1 MMRFILF
8 LLNILISI
16 NVLSNTPYQLTNVGV
31 TNNIGVQINDDIVLL
46 DEFNKEI
53 NLKELVESK
62 PSIINFVYLNC
73 PLLCHLHLDGIL
85 DVVKKSDYKVFDNYQ
100 IITISIDPKES
111 SSNLSKYKEK
121 YTKELGITNG
131 WYFLKGTK
139 NNIKSI
145 TNQLGYGYKY
155 IKRTND
161 YSHPA
166 VVFFYNKKLT
176 NYMEGVLLDKKSFD
190 LNIMNLKE
198 KKSVKER
205 IITYCYY
212 FDPDNQTYSMLIFK
226 ILRILC
232 LITVLIISIL
242 IFYSL
247 YRERTM
253 KKI

>member
-85 DVVKKSDYKVFDNYQ
+85 DVVKQSDYKVFDNYQ

-111 SSNLSKYKEK
+111 SSNLSKYKE
-121 YTKELGITNG
+121 
-131 WYFLKGTK
+131 
-139 NNIKSI
+139 NIPR
-145 TNQLGYGYKY
+145 NW
-155 IKRTND
+155 
-161 YSHPA
+161 
-166 VVFFYNKKLT
+166 
-176 NYMEGVLLDKKSFD
+176 E
-190 LNIMNLKE
+190 
-198 KKSVKER
+198 
-205 IITYCYY
+205 
-212 FDPDNQTYSMLIFK
+212 
-226 ILRILC
+226 
-232 LITVLIISIL
+232 
-242 IFYSL
+242 
-247 YRERTM
+247 
-253 KKI
+253 